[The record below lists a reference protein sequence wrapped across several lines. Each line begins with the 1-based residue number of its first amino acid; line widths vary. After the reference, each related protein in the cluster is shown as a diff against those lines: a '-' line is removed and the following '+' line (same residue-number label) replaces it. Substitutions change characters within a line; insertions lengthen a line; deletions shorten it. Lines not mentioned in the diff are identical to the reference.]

1 MDRIRTEVF
10 HAQRRGRPSTVCREE
25 PHHPASQHDL
35 PKLPVRRALE
45 TLQFPKHTLV
55 LTTGGFS
62 RNASRTTQS
71 KYGSAF
77 NSSMAGV
84 SVSTPSS
91 SARRR
96 VCAGIFCVSAK
107 SAQVVPV
114 LLWSQ
119 LTSEKNRSEKT
130 HLVLIIWSD

>member
-10 HAQRRGRPSTVCREE
+10 HAQRRGRPSTVCQEE

-35 PKLPVRRALE
+35 PKLSVRIALE
-45 TLQFPKHTLV
+45 TLQFPNTLV
-55 LTTGGFS
+55 LTAGGFS

-107 SAQVVPV
+107 SAQVVAV

-119 LTSEKNRSEKT
+119 LTSEKNRSKKR
-130 HLVLIIWSD
+130 HLVLIIWSG